1 MTVHQPVSVRRR
13 AFAPLGLRPVTSPLW
28 HDRRGYRPRVPPAA
42 GSLRTTMTDDIYFH
56 VYVRCRPRAFRERD
70 LHALIERMH
79 ECARDT
85 RSELLDA
92 CQCRGLPAADAEAE
106 AAACLAACI
115 PVWRAQLRRACWMLR
130 LPVPEVWVEG
140 HRI

>member
-1 MTVHQPVSVRRR
+1 
-13 AFAPLGLRPVTSPLW
+13 
-28 HDRRGYRPRVPPAA
+28 
-42 GSLRTTMTDDIYFH
+42 MTDDIFFH

-70 LHALIERMH
+70 LHALIERLH

-85 RSELLDA
+85 RAELLEA
-92 CQCRGLPAADAEAE
+92 CQCRGQPAADAEAE
-106 AAACLAACI
+106 AAACIVACI
-115 PVWRAQLRRACWMLR
+115 PMWRAQLRRACWMLR